1 MRILVLYCEI
11 MPYNVIAFESLLK
24 INPEVQIDVISWG
37 KQKKL
42 TPFQP
47 LPLDRVNYYDEKNFE
62 YNDLKNLYL
71 LNRYELVY
79 VCNRREK
86 KYLKL
91 ASFVK
96 NDLTI
101 VIGQS
106 DEQLYNSPRQY
117 LKKIFSYYLYR
128 RHFDYMFVPGYYQY
142 EFMRFLNFKKDRIL
156 IGAYTANVKLFN
168 DYYENNINKF
178 KLNSSTIN
186 LLYIGRLEDEKG
198 IVFLLKTLYNLK
210 NRFNFKLVIIG
221 NGSLKNIVLK
231 YDFVEYHSF
240 LEQKHLLNLLN
251 DISFFIL
258 PSIYEPWGVVIH
270 EMVAAGIPVICSDA
284 CGAKAA
290 FVFDNYNGYIFKNKS
305 SVSLTNTLIKSF
317 SISEKKLYDFKI
329 RSNELSK
336 SITPDLWGETINS
349 FIS

>member
-1 MRILVLYCEI
+1 MKILILYCEI
-11 MPYNVIAFESLLK
+11 MPYNVIAFESLIK
-24 INPEVQIDVISWG
+24 INTDVEIDVISWG
-37 KQKKL
+37 TDKKL
-42 TPFQP
+42 TPYKP
-47 LPLDRVNYYDEKNFE
+47 KNLERVNYYVEKDYVFK
-62 YNDLKNLYL
+62 DLKELYL
-71 LNRYELVY
+71 KNKYKLVY

-96 NDLTI
+96 KYSTL

-106 DEQLYNSPRQY
+106 DEQLFNTPRQY
-117 LKKIFSYYLYR
+117 LKKMLSYVLYR
-128 RHFDYMFVPGYYQY
+128 RYFDYMVVPGYYQY
-142 EFMRFLNFKKDRIL
+142 EFMRFLGFKKDKIL
-156 IGAYTANVKLFN
+156 IGAYTANIKLFN
-168 DYYENNINKF
+168 DYYENNQSIYNNSINK
-178 KLNSSTIN
+178 

-198 IVFLLKTLYNLK
+198 IITLLHTLDNLK
-210 NRFNFKLVIIG
+210 NNYKFKLVIIG
-221 NGSLKNIVLK
+221 NGSLKDIVLK

-240 LEQKHLLNLLN
+240 LEQKNFLNLLN

-290 FVFDNYNGYIFKNKS
+290 FVFDNYNGFVFKNKS
-305 SVSLTNTLIKSF
+305 TISLTNTLIKSF
-317 SISEKKLYDFKI
+317 TISDIKHNEFKI

-349 FIS
+349 LIS

>member
-1 MRILVLYCEI
+1 MKILILYCEI
-11 MPYNVIAFESLLK
+11 MPYNVIAFKSLLK
-24 INPEVQIDVISWG
+24 INPEVEIDVISWG
-37 KQKKL
+37 DDKKL

-47 LPLDRVNYYDEKNFE
+47 QNLDRVNYYNEKDFE
-62 YNDLKNLYL
+62 LKDLKKLYL
-71 LNRYELVY
+71 INNYKLIY

-86 KYLKL
+86 KYLNL
-91 ASFVK
+91 ATFAK
-96 NDLTI
+96 KYQTL

-106 DEQLYNSPRQY
+106 DEQLYKTPRQY
-117 LKKIFSYYLYR
+117 IKKIFSYYLYKR
-128 RHFDYMFVPGYYQY
+128 YFDYMFVPGYYQY
-142 EFMRFLNFKKDRIL
+142 EFMKFLNFKKDRIL

-168 DYYENNINKF
+168 DFYQNNQIK
-178 KLNSSTIN
+178 KNSTTIK

-198 IVFLLKTLYNLK
+198 IILLLNTLANLK
-210 NRFNFKLVIIG
+210 NRFNFKLVIVG
-221 NGSLKNIVLK
+221 NGSLKDILLK
-231 YDFVEYHSF
+231 YDFVDYHSF
-240 LEQKHLLNLLN
+240 LEQENFLKLLN

-290 FVFDNYNGYIFKNKS
+290 FVFDNYNGFVFKNNS
-305 SVSLTNTLIKSF
+305 AESLTNSLINAF
-317 SISEKKLYDFKI
+317 SISENKLNQFKS

-336 SITPDLWGETINS
+336 SVTPDLWGETINS

>member
-1 MRILVLYCEI
+1 MKILILYCEI

-24 INPEVQIDVISWG
+24 INSNVELDVISWG
-37 KQKKL
+37 NDKKL
-42 TPFQP
+42 TPYEPQK
-47 LPLDRVNYYDEKNFE
+47 LERVNYYDEKEFGIK
-62 YNDLKNLYL
+62 DLKLLYL
-71 LNRYELVY
+71 KNKYKLIY

-91 ASFVK
+91 ATFVK
-96 NDLTI
+96 KYSTL

-106 DEQLYNSPRQY
+106 DEQLYNSFRQY
-117 LKKIFSYYLYR
+117 LKKVLSYYLYR

-156 IGAYTANVKLFN
+156 IGAYTANIKLFN
-168 DYYENNINKF
+168 DYYENTQKNINTSIIK
-178 KLNSSTIN
+178 

-198 IVFLLKTLYNLK
+198 IILLLNTLENLK
-210 NRFNFKLVIIG
+210 DRYIFKLVVIG
-221 NGSLKNIVLK
+221 NGSLKDIVLK
-231 YDFVEYHSF
+231 YDFVEYHPF
-240 LEQKHLLNLLN
+240 LEQKNFLKLLN

-258 PSIYEPWGVVIH
+258 PSTYEPWGVVIH
-270 EMVAAGIPVICSDA
+270 EMVAAGIPIICSDA

-290 FVFDNYNGYIFKNKS
+290 FVFDNYNGFVFKNKS
-305 SVSLTNTLIKSF
+305 TVSLTNTLIKSF
-317 SISEKKLYDFKI
+317 SISVKKFNEFKK

-336 SITPDLWGETINS
+336 SVSPDLWGETINS

>member
-1 MRILVLYCEI
+1 MKILILYCEI
-11 MPYNVIAFESLLK
+11 MPYNVIAFDSLLK
-24 INPEVQIDVISWG
+24 INSEVELDVISWG
-37 KQKKL
+37 NDKKL
-42 TPFQP
+42 TPYEP
-47 LPLDRVNYYDEKNFE
+47 HKLERVNYYDEKDFGFK
-62 YNDLKNLYL
+62 DLKLLYL
-71 LNRYELVY
+71 KNKYKLIY

-96 NDLTI
+96 KYHTL

-106 DEQLYNSPRQY
+106 DEQLYNTPRQY

-156 IGAYTANVKLFN
+156 IGAYTANIKLFN
-168 DYYENNINKF
+168 DYYENNLNKI
-178 KLNSSTIN
+178 NSSLTK

-198 IVFLLKTLYNLK
+198 IILLLKTLENLK
-210 NRFNFKLVIIG
+210 HNFKFKLVIIG
-221 NGSLKNIVLK
+221 NGSLKDLVLK

-240 LEQKHLLNLLN
+240 LEQKNFLNLLN
-251 DISFFIL
+251 DITFFIL
-258 PSIYEPWGVVIH
+258 PSKYEPWGVVIH

-290 FVFDNYNGYIFKNKS
+290 FVFDNYNGFVFKNKS
-305 SVSLTNTLIKSF
+305 TISLTNILIKSF
-317 SISEKKLYDFKI
+317 SISDKKLNQFKS

-336 SITPDLWGETINS
+336 SIKPDLWGETINS

>member
-1 MRILVLYCEI
+1 
-11 MPYNVIAFESLLK
+11 MPYNVIAFESLIK
-24 INPEVQIDVISWG
+24 INTDVEIDVISWG
-37 KQKKL
+37 TDKKL
-42 TPFQP
+42 TPYKP
-47 LPLDRVNYYDEKNFE
+47 KNLERVNYYVEKDYVFK
-62 YNDLKNLYL
+62 DLKELYL
-71 LNRYELVY
+71 KNKYKLVY

-96 NDLTI
+96 KYSTL

-106 DEQLYNSPRQY
+106 DEQLFNTPRQY
-117 LKKIFSYYLYR
+117 LKKMLSYVLYR
-128 RHFDYMFVPGYYQY
+128 RYFDYMVVPGYYQY
-142 EFMRFLNFKKDRIL
+142 EFMRFLGFKKDKIL
-156 IGAYTANVKLFN
+156 IGAYTANIKLFN
-168 DYYENNINKF
+168 DYYENNQSIYNNSINK
-178 KLNSSTIN
+178 

-198 IVFLLKTLYNLK
+198 IITLLHTLDNLK
-210 NRFNFKLVIIG
+210 NNYKFKLVIIG
-221 NGSLKNIVLK
+221 NGSLKDIVLK

-240 LEQKHLLNLLN
+240 LEQKNFLNLLN

-290 FVFDNYNGYIFKNKS
+290 FVFDNYNGFVFKNKS
-305 SVSLTNTLIKSF
+305 TISLTNTLIKSF
-317 SISEKKLYDFKI
+317 TISDIKHNEFKI

-349 FIS
+349 LIS